1 LRRAFTLI
9 ELLVIVGIIAV
20 MVATGVMSV
29 RSGQDAARVRSA
41 ARGIYASIRRAR
53 AQALV
58 TGKPTII
65 SYGNTESDGEP
76 VVKIEI
82 HGVEIISS
90 GGGEDAETLA
100 GDSLRP
106 EGASVSAADAGAAGE
121 SLAEHIF
128 SPLSEEVL
136 QGLRVKVQRGDKFQE
151 DANGRVRQKSS
162 ISVWS
167 TSGYVMEYLQ
177 ARKKKPAAEGE
188 DGAKEKP
195 ADAGDPP
202 AEEEVSAVQWY
213 TNGRVDPHRVWVYL
227 DGRTPESGL
236 MIDVDRFGSVRV
248 LSGDG
253 EDSGL

>member
-1 LRRAFTLI
+1 MRRAFTLI

-20 MVATGVMSV
+20 MVTAGVLSV

-41 ARGIYASIRRAR
+41 TRGVYASIRRAR

-65 SYGNTESDGEP
+65 SYVNTETDGEP
-76 VVKIEI
+76 AVKIEI

-90 GGGEDAETLA
+90 GGSGEAETLA
-100 GDSLRP
+100 GDPLRP
-106 EGASVSAADAGAAGE
+106 QTAAVSASDAGSAGE

-128 SPLSEEVL
+128 SPLSEDVL
-136 QGLRVKVQRGDKFQE
+136 RGLRVKVLREDKFQE
-151 DANGRVRQKSS
+151 DSTGKVRQKSS

-177 ARKKKPAAEGE
+177 ARKNKSAADGE
-188 DGAKEKP
+188 NDGKEKP
-195 ADAGDPP
+195 PAADDDAAG
-202 AEEEVSAVQWY
+202 EEVSAVQWY
-213 TNGRVDPHRVWVYL
+213 TNGRVDPHRIWVYL
-227 DGRTPESGL
+227 DGKTPESGL

-248 LSGDG
+248 LSGGGG
-253 EDSGL
+253 EAEL